1 MASTPSFETLLL
13 VLLGATL
20 LVGLV
25 ISDVLEEQLLG
36 RTRRDRQRAVKQRE
50 RGQRVRRVAPDRAVT
65 TLPRARVY
73 RRS

>member
-1 MASTPSFETLLL
+1 MASTPSFETLML
-13 VLLGATL
+13 VLLGATM

-36 RTRRDRQRAVKQRE
+36 RTRRERQRAVKQRE
-50 RGQRVRRVAPDRAVT
+50 RSHRAKRVAPDRAVT

-73 RRS
+73 QRS